1 MNININS
8 LTEEMFCRGRKSNS
22 REEGAQEKQESGF
35 PADLSSI
42 TVWTSGT
49 YVLHMQNA
57 IRSKAKKREKKQCL
71 KIENKLKQM
80 NLTIYQVSG
89 QTTQSKHSRTQSLNS
104 IYFVEYSLSTNS
116 WKETL
121 IFIHYLIVRNDP
133 GVVTFEHVHKT
144 KMQFW
149 EGCWQLGFSM
159 KKKNTEN
166 QKNKNNL
173 NLISS
178 V

>member
-1 MNININS
+1 MI
-8 LTEEMFCRGRKSNS
+8 CRGRKSNS
-22 REEGAQEKQESGF
+22 REEGALWRNRSQASQQTSLLLQSGLQE
-35 PADLSSI
+35 
-42 TVWTSGT
+42 
-49 YVLHMQNA
+49 HMFYICKMQLGP
-57 IRSKAKKREKKQCL
+57 RAKKREKKQCL

-89 QTTQSKHSRTQSLNS
+89 QTTQSKHSRMQSLNS
-104 IYFVEYSLSTNS
+104 IYFVEYSLSTNN

-121 IFIHYLIVRNDP
+121 IFIHYLIIRNDI
-133 GVVTFEHVHKT
+133 GVVTFEHMHKT

-159 KKKNTEN
+159 EKNTEN
-166 QKNKNNL
+166 QRNENYL